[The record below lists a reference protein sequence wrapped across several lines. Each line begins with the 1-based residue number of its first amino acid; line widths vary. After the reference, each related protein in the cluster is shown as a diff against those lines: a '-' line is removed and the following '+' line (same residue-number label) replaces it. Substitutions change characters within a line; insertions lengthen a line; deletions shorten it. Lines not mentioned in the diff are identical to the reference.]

1 MTILKK
7 IKQNAKKN
15 GYKPAYSVEYGGG
28 GAEHNL
34 ARVRQFV
41 RSSGR
46 IDRKSVV

>member
-28 GAEHNL
+28 GRA
-34 ARVRQFV
+34 
-41 RSSGR
+41 
-46 IDRKSVV
+46 